1 MDTHD
6 EARATLAALAG
17 AGDGPVD
24 IAAAALA
31 LAAFDRPRVGLERY
45 RLHLAELA
53 EAVGD
58 AVADQKGAGDVQMHA
73 ALLAM
78 IMADRFDYRGDELT
92 YDDLQNANL
101 MRVIDRRRG
110 LPVALGIL
118 YMHAARA
125 QGWQAVGLNF
135 PGHFLIRIDTGAG
148 RAILDPFGG
157 GAIVSPAD
165 LRRLLTAVSGAEAN
179 LLPEHY
185 EPVPDRA
192 ILLRLQNNIVMRRLR
207 QGDLEAAARAL
218 DSMLIFA
225 PDRPAL
231 WRESALVQARL
242 ENLGAAIAAL
252 EHFARLTPSAGEKHE
267 ALALLQSWKGRL
279 N

>member
-1 MDTHD
+1 MDTKAQ
-6 EARATLAALAG
+6 ARAILAGLAG
-17 AGDGPVD
+17 AGDSAVD
-24 IAAAALA
+24 IGGAALA

-45 RLHLAELA
+45 QAHLAELGGSVDA
-53 EAVGD
+53 LAQGTQEVQGRAAV
-58 AVADQKGAGDVQMHA
+58 
-73 ALLAM
+73 LAM
-78 IMADRFDYRGDELT
+78 VMAEQFRYQGDELT

-118 YMHAARA
+118 YIHVARQ

-135 PGHFLIRIDTGAG
+135 PGHFLIRIETGGG
-148 RAILDPFGG
+148 RAILDPFSGG
-157 GAIVSPAD
+157 RMVSPAD
-165 LRRLLTAVSGAEAN
+165 LRRLLTAVAGDDAT
-179 LLPEHY
+179 LQPEHY

-207 QGDLEAAARAL
+207 QGELEPAARAL
-218 DSMLIFA
+218 DSMLLFA

-231 WRESALVQARL
+231 WREVALVQAKL
-242 ENLGAAIAAL
+242 ENMKTAIAAL
-252 EHFARLTPSAGEKHE
+252 ERFVALTPSPTEKHE
-267 ALALLQSWKGRL
+267 ASALLQSWKSHL